1 MKKMLLHCIA
11 LAIFTIPSIALSQN
25 LPDLDSLST
34 KIKPEVSAVR
44 SLDFDEPFT
53 VRYYSP
59 ADIDTSDASDF
70 YPQEYIENYD
80 QIIRTI
86 GLYHGEIPLNSQI
99 ITGLQEEDVELPP
112 YYDPIDRSINI
123 PRPEYLRE
131 GADLEFIMAH
141 ELTHALQD
149 MHFDLDRLLT
159 SATNSD
165 QFIAR
170 QALVEGG
177 ATLVEILVR
186 NARAAPDQRASD
198 SQLQQVIND
207 ALNVMPP
214 EGPPGFLFE
223 QYHTPYVR
231 GRAFVFAL
239 KRHGGWDAVNR
250 AYINLPASSEHILHP
265 DKYIAGESPEKIAL
279 PALAREPF
287 AGDWESLDRNTLG
300 ELGFRNIFN
309 AFDLNVETAHAAAAG
324 WHGDQYAVFKHR
336 QENNT
341 FALALFTTWD
351 TEQDAAEFMTAY
363 NKVLAIKRG
372 TEDFRIKQNGRD
384 VLIAESPRARDLN
397 ELFAYVEKVRSGLV
411 AFDFDG
417 DGMVGFSDFLAFA
430 AHFGRSSS
438 DPDFDERFDF
448 DADGMVG
455 FSDFLAFAAAFGKT
469 VAPKPNAKPAV
480 VFDPRIIHRTLG
492 FVR

>member
-11 LAIFTIPSIALSQN
+11 LAILVVPSIALSQN

-53 VRYYSP
+53 VRYYSA
-59 ADIDTSDASDF
+59 ADIDTSDASEF
-70 YPQEYIENYD
+70 FPQEYIENYD

-99 ITGLQEEDVELPP
+99 ITGSQEEDLELPP
-112 YYDPIDRSINI
+112 YYDPADRSINI

-159 SATNSD
+159 GATNLD

-186 NARAAPDQRASD
+186 NARATPDQRASD
-198 SQLQQVIND
+198 AQLQQIIND
-207 ALNVMPP
+207 ALNEMPP

-265 DKYIAGESPEKIAL
+265 DKYIAGEKSEEIAL

-351 TEQDAAEFMTAY
+351 TERDATEFTTAY
-363 NKVLAIKRG
+363 NEVLKIKRRG
-372 TEDFRIKQNGRD
+372 TMDFRIKQNGKD
-384 VLIAESPRARDLN
+384 VLIAESPRDLDG
-397 ELFAYVEKVRSGLV
+397 LFAYVGKVRSGLA
-411 AFDFDG
+411 AFDFDR

-469 VAPKPNAKPAV
+469 IAPTSNAKPAV

>member
-11 LAIFTIPSIALSQN
+11 LAILAIPSIALSQN
-25 LPDLDSLST
+25 LPDLDSLSA
-34 KIKPEVSAVR
+34 KIQPEVSAVR

-53 VRYYSP
+53 VRYYSA

-80 QIIRTI
+80 QIIRAI
-86 GLYHGEIPLNSQI
+86 GLYHGEIPPNSQR
-99 ITGLQEEDVELPP
+99 ITGSQEADLPNLPP
-112 YYDPIDRSINI
+112 YYDPADRSINI
-123 PRPEYLRE
+123 PRPEYLQE
-131 GADLEFIMAH
+131 GADLESIMAH

-165 QFIAR
+165 QLIAR

-177 ATLVEILVR
+177 ATLVELLVE
-186 NARAAPDQRASD
+186 NARADMAPDSILQR
-198 SQLQQVIND
+198 VIND

-231 GRAFVFAL
+231 GQAFVFAL
-239 KRHGGWDAVNR
+239 KRYGGWDAVNR

-309 AFDLNVETAHAAAAG
+309 AFDIDTARVAAAG

-341 FALALFTTWD
+341 FAFVLFTTWD
-351 TEQDAAEFMTAY
+351 TEQDATEFTTAY
-363 NKVLAIKRG
+363 NEVLAIKRRG
-372 TEDFRIKQNGRD
+372 TMDFRIEQRGKD

-397 ELFAYVEKVRSGLV
+397 GLFAYVEKVRSGLV
-411 AFDFDG
+411 AFDFNG
-417 DGMVGFSDFLAFA
+417 DLTIDFYDFLAFA

-448 DADGMVG
+448 DADEMVG

-469 VAPKPNAKPAV
+469 ITPTSNAKPAV